1 MFDFDVVTG
10 PTHGVVQPVPAPA
23 VPQPA
28 VPVPALRAPAPLSRS
43 PMPEETPDA
52 RRAA

>member
-10 PTHGVVQPVPAPA
+10 PTHGTPKPAEPVPAPRPGA
-23 VPQPA
+23 AAPKPA
-28 VPVPALRAPAPLSRS
+28 AAEPAPR
-43 PMPEETPDA
+43 PETTDA